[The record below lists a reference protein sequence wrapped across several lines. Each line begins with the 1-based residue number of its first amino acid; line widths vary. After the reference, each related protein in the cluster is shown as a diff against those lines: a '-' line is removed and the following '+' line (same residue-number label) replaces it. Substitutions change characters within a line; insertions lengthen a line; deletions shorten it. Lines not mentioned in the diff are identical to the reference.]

1 MFINPIAFLISPQKQ
16 WQKLSALPSNGFTP
30 ILLYPIIMVAL
41 ATYAWFYGITEVGWS
56 IGSNGSI
63 IKVSK
68 ESATLI
74 SISAYFT
81 MLIGISIIGYLVH
94 WMSATYKA
102 NTSITKGVALVS
114 CTATPL
120 YFASF
125 SGLYPELWLN
135 LSLSLIAIGWSIY
148 LLYSGV
154 PTLMKIPKEQG
165 FLYASAVASVGMVM
179 VIALMGA
186 TVIAW
191 SYGLT
196 PVFID

>member
-1 MFINPIAFLISPQKQ
+1 MFINPVAFLIAPQKQ
-16 WQKLSALPSNGFTP
+16 WQKLSELPTNQFVS
-30 ILLYPIIMVAL
+30 ILLYPIVMVAL

-56 IGSNGSI
+56 IGSEGSV

-68 ESATLI
+68 ESATHI
-74 SISAYFT
+74 SVAAYFT

-94 WMSATYKA
+94 WMSATYNA
-102 NTSITKGVALVS
+102 ETSPTKGIALVS

-120 YFASF
+120 YFASL
-125 SGLYPELWLN
+125 SGFYPELWIN
-135 LSLSLIAIGWSIY
+135 LTLALAAVGWSIY

-154 PTLMKIPKEQG
+154 PTLMNIPKEQG

-179 VIALMGA
+179 IIALMGA

-191 SYGLT
+191 SSGLA
-196 PVFID
+196 PIFVD